1 MKIFIIYLIAVNI
14 AGFALMGVDKRR
26 AVRHRWRIRESAL
39 FIVAA
44 IGGSVGV
51 LLGMLI
57 FRHKTKHLSF
67 EIGVPAIL
75 VVQVVALILIF
86 RNVIH

>member
-14 AGFALMGVDKRR
+14 AGFVLMGVDKRR
-26 AVRHRWRIRESAL
+26 AVRHRWRIRESVL